1 MVLDGAEYVSLNG
14 LLAFLTYNVL
24 RVVLRLLLNTIG
36 DYTIFLR
43 HMLGQPFVAL
53 TVISDLTFLVH
64 LCDRLHQLLGLQLQ
78 LGDVKVIILLVDHVD
93 A

>member
-53 TVISDLTFLVH
+53 AVISDLTFLVH
-64 LCDRLHQLLGLQLQ
+64 LRDRLHQLLGLQLQ